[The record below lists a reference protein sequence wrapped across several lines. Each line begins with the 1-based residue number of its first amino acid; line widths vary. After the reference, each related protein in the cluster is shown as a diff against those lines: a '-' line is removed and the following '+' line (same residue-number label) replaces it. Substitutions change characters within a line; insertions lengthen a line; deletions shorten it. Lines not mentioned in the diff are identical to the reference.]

1 MATAAR
7 QLEPQVPPKNRV
19 PTPVTGRRGGWTIPR
34 IASMIGLGMI
44 PVVTLVIQP
53 GRAGITTAIAV
64 ELMMAALAFRAWV
77 RPLVQT

>member
-1 MATAAR
+1 
-7 QLEPQVPPKNRV
+7 
-19 PTPVTGRRGGWTIPR
+19 
-34 IASMIGLGMI
+34 MIGLGMI